1 MSECYYEILKIE
13 RNADDNT
20 IKKSYRK
27 LAMKYHPDRNQ
38 GDTAAESKFK
48 ECTEAYEVLSNSQKR
63 QVYDAYGHEG
73 LKNSGGGRGGGEPF
87 SGFGDI
93 FGDLFGFGGG
103 RSQKTRRNGPVD
115 GNDLRYNVSISFMD
129 AVHGVSKEVD
139 LARRET
145 CFTCDG
151 SGCRPGHQPQT
162 CPQCNGRGQVIRSQ
176 GFFQVN
182 TTCPQCQ
189 GEGTIV
195 QEPCNDC
202 NGQGLREKTKT
213 VSIKIPA
220 GVNTGARMRLRGE
233 GEGGRRGGQ
242 SGDLYVVV
250 HVEEHD
256 FFERDGDTIYCMLPV
271 SMITAALGDNIE
283 VPTIHGKS
291 DLKIPAGT
299 QSAERFNIKGQGVQS
314 LRGRGQG
321 DMVVEIHVKTP
332 VELCDRQKE
341 ILKEFDSLCEE
352 HGQDE
357 EQKGFFSRIFDEVLG
372 RN

>member
-1 MSECYYEILKIE
+1 MSKCYYETLSVE

-20 IKKSYRK
+20 IKKAYRK

-38 GDTAAESKFK
+38 GDDAAEAMFK
-48 ECTEAYEVLSNSQKR
+48 ECSEAYEVLSDGKKR
-63 QVYDAYGHEG
+63 QIYDAYGHDG
-73 LKNSGGGRGGGEPF
+73 LKGGGASRGSASDAF

-93 FGDLFGFGGG
+93 FGDLFGGG
-103 RSQKTRRNGPVD
+103 RSQQPRRNGPVE

-139 LARRET
+139 LSRRET

-151 SGCRPGHQPQT
+151 SGCRPGHKPAT

-176 GFFQVN
+176 GFFQVQ

-202 NGQGLREKTKT
+202 HGQGLVEKTKT

-242 SGDLYVVV
+242 TGDLYVVV
-250 HVEEHD
+250 SVEAHD
-256 FFERDGDTIYCMLPV
+256 FFERDGDTIYCRLPISMV
-271 SMITAALGDNIE
+271 SAALGDTVE
-283 VPTIHGKS
+283 VPTIHGKK
-291 DLKIPAGT
+291 DLKIPAGA
-299 QSAERFNIKGQGVQS
+299 QSSDRFTIRGEGVKS

-332 VELCDRQKE
+332 TKLCADQKKM
-341 ILKEFDSLCEE
+341 LKEFDSLCEKN
-352 HGQDE
+352 GQHE
-357 EQKGFFSRIFDEVLG
+357 EQKGFFTRIFDEVIG
-372 RN
+372 RK